1 MTTALGY
8 KVMIGRTIC
17 LAVLLLLGC
26 GNPQKKKEKEPVSD
40 TIVQKKPKTEMAGEH
55 LKASVQVAIFEI
67 IHLLK
72 TKNLDALNREFIHKE
87 FGFFDVYRIGAF
99 DTFEKRKQI
108 LLEEDMGF
116 QETIYE
122 RLFGIESD
130 FDSSGLEWHHASFDC
145 GNFVWDRQGFFVS
158 DSLGYPSL
166 TKIMQYRKEYEPE
179 TYSDALF
186 EDSSFL
192 EKSSYRVVL
201 TQFDIIF
208 YLTKIDDKWSITGID
223 RVSTDCSA

>member
-1 MTTALGY
+1 
-8 KVMIGRTIC
+8 MIGRTIC
-17 LAVLLLLGC
+17 LAVLLLIGC
-26 GNPQKKKEKEPVSD
+26 GSPQKKKGKEPVSE
-40 TIVQKKPKTEMAGEH
+40 TIVQKKPTTEMGSEH
-55 LKASVQVAIFEI
+55 TKSQVQVAIFEI
-67 IHLLK
+67 IHLLR
-72 TKNLDALNREFIHKE
+72 TKNLDALNREFINKE
-87 FGFFDVYRIGAF
+87 FGFFDIYRMGAF

-108 LLEEDMGF
+108 VLEKEIGF
-116 QETIYE
+116 QETIYR
-122 RLFGIESD
+122 RLFSIDSD
-130 FDSSGLEWHHASFDC
+130 FDPSGLEWHHASFDC

-179 TYSDALF
+179 LYSDEQF

-201 TQFDIIF
+201 TQFDIVF
-208 YLTKIDDKWSITGID
+208 YLTKIDNKWSITGID